1 MTLKF
6 VAKIQNKDNSRKK
19 IRVSRIDFNNFYGFY
34 GYLQSSGGSTRGL
47 FGAVANDVEVALR
60 EGNGDV
66 VAVEGVVD
74 GFLDAAGEEVL
85 LLDVHP
91 YVDEEVDA
99 AVTEVGEGDGDGAIG
114 VYGGLASGG
123 GVVADGL
130 QGLDEEAANVVDVSA
145 VGDAD
150 G

>member
-1 MTLKF
+1 ME
-6 VAKIQNKDNSRKK
+6 KDVTSFCKE
-19 IRVSRIDFNNFYGFY
+19 
-34 GYLQSSGGSTRGL
+34 L
-47 FGAVANDVEVALR
+47 FAFLYDVEVALR
-60 EGNGDV
+60 EGYGDV

-85 LLDVHP
+85 LFDMHP
-91 YVDEEVDA
+91 DVDEEVDA
-99 AVTEVGEGDGDGAIG
+99 AVAEVGEDDGDGAIG
-114 VYGGLASGG
+114 VYGGLARGR

>member
-1 MTLKF
+1 MSEQVRALQVSSEQVRAQGHPF
-6 VAKIQNKDNSRKK
+6 VWA
-19 IRVSRIDFNNFYGFY
+19 G
-34 GYLQSSGGSTRGL
+34 TCGL

-60 EGNGDV
+60 EGYGDV

-74 GFLDAAGEEVL
+74 GFLDAAGEEVFF
-85 LLDVHP
+85 LDVHP
-91 YVDEEVDA
+91 DVDEEVDA
-99 AVTEVGEGDGDGAIG
+99 AVAEVGEGDGDGAIG
-114 VYGGLASGG
+114 VCGGLARGR

-130 QGLDEEAANVVDVSA
+130 QGLDEETANVVDVSA